1 MATLKGQELIRR
13 IADRGP
19 EEVYL
24 VHGRERWFADRA
36 LELLKEALFGGPG
49 GDAARSVNYDVF
61 AGRETKAEALAT
73 AARTMPMF
81 AARRLVVVRQAEK
94 VTAPEWK
101 AFSAT
106 YFADPI
112 DTTTLFIDW
121 GERKPD
127 GRSRWVKNAG
137 KNGVVAECKPLYDNE
152 VPSFLRFAAGR
163 AGKELTPGAA
173 SFLAQ
178 SVGSNLHALS
188 DAIARLALFVG
199 DSPRIDEPDVEAA
212 VATTKAHEVWDLT
225 DAVANRDLPAALTVL
240 GRVRSQGA
248 EAPQLLFHLHRT
260 VRQLWLAK
268 EAVAGGADRQALASA
283 LGVHPFVAGKVADS
297 SRRFSIDALAEALVA
312 VADAEVDTRSGGLK
326 GPVKDWVVMESLV
339 GRLCAPPPQHR

>member
-1 MATLKGQELIRR
+1 MATLKGQEVLRR

-19 EEVYL
+19 EAVYL
-24 VHGRERWFADRA
+24 LYGRERWFIDRA
-36 LELLKEALFGGPG
+36 IELLKEALFPGAGGE
-49 GDAARSVNYDVF
+49 ASRSMNYDVF

-94 VTAPEWK
+94 VTAAEWK

-112 DTTTLFIDW
+112 DTTTLVVDW

-127 GRSRWVKNAG
+127 GRTKWVKSAA
-137 KNGVVAECKPLYDNE
+137 KTGVVAECKPLYDNE
-152 VPSFLRFAAGR
+152 VPGFLRFAAKR
-163 AGKELTPGAA
+163 AGKELTPDAA
-173 SFLAQ
+173 AFLAQ
-178 SVGSNLHALS
+178 TVGSDLHALS
-188 DAIARLALFVG
+188 DAVARLALFVG
-199 DSPRIDEPDVEAA
+199 AAARIDESDVGAA
-212 VATTKAHEVWDLT
+212 IATTRAHEVWDLT
-225 DAVANRDLPAALTVL
+225 DAVANRDLAAALTVL

-268 EAVAGGADRQALASA
+268 EAVAGGADRQALGKA
-283 LGVHPFVAGKVADS
+283 LGVHPYVAGKVADS
-297 SRRFSIDALAEALVA
+297 SRSFTMDSLAAAIVA
-312 VADAEVDTRSGGLK
+312 VADAEVQTRTSGLK

-339 GRLCAPPPQHR
+339 TRLAGRFGR